1 MVLLNNENAFNNEFS
16 NSLKNYRKKRKSMS
30 EQLLMCYTLVHLI
43 FLVWGVMLA
52 FRSVPRQ
59 NRVMHLTLAIVFGP
73 AYVLGYYINEI
84 YMYR

>member
-1 MVLLNNENAFNNEFS
+1 MSSLNNQNTFNNAFS
-16 NSLKNYRKKRKSMS
+16 NALKNYEKKKEKKMS
-30 EQLLMCYTLVHLI
+30 GPLVFYTLVHLI

-84 YMYR
+84 DMFR